1 MRDRRLKFT
10 QEEITISEA
19 AEVERGREILRTV
32 EKHEE
37 ERRAAGTPRPPLFPH
52 LEGTSTSS
60 IQQSSNPPVE
70 IEDE

>member
-1 MRDRRLKFT
+1 MSDRRLKFT

-19 AEVERGREILRTV
+19 AEVERGREILRAV

-52 LEGTSTSS
+52 LEGTST
-60 IQQSSNPPVE
+60 ISNRHSA
-70 IEDE
+70 IE